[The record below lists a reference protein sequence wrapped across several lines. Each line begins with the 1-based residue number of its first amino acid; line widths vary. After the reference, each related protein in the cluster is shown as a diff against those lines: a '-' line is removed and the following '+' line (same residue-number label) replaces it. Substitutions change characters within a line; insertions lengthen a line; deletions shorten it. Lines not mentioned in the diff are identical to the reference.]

1 MGRGADA
8 PEGSKEIDRQILALL
23 NRRAELL
30 AGAHAEGRA
39 DLMSQEERM
48 LRELLADNPGPLRD
62 EDAAAVFRELLSILR
77 RLVADVEVSYLG
89 PEASFTH
96 QAAFR
101 RFGSAARMVSCD
113 SIPSVFRD
121 VESGRSSFS
130 VVPVENSTE
139 GAVTYTL
146 DLLVQSSVQIC
157 AEINLRISHCLMS
170 EAPIEEVSAVYSH
183 PQVFGQCRE
192 WISERLPHAELRE
205 VKSTADAAAKAKAD
219 GNAAIASRMASE
231 LYGLPILRESIEDNP
246 DNSTRFLVLARD
258 SPPPTGD
265 DKTSIC
271 FALRD
276 RAGALYDALHSFKK
290 EDINLTMIQSRP
302 SRMRNWDYIFFVDM
316 EGHMQDDDV
325 SRALS
330 ELAEGCVFLRVLGS
344 YPRNDELL

>member
-1 MGRGADA
+1 MLSEDERIL
-8 PEGSKEIDRQILALL
+8 KEVLA
-23 NRRAELL
+23 E
-30 AGAHAEGRA
+30 
-39 DLMSQEERM
+39 
-48 LRELLADNPGPLRD
+48 NPGPVRG
-62 EDAAAVFRELLSILR
+62 EDAAAVFREVFSLSRRILA
-77 RLVADVEVSYLG
+77 VAEVSYLG
-89 PEASFTH
+89 PDASFTH
-96 QAAFR
+96 QAAYR

-170 EAPIEEVSAVYSH
+170 DTPMESIDAVYSH
-183 PQVFGQCRE
+183 SQVFGQCRE
-192 WISERLPHAELRE
+192 WISERLPHAELRD
-205 VKSTADAAAKAKAD
+205 VKSTADAAAKAKLD

-276 RAGALYDALHSFKK
+276 RSGALYDALNPFK
-290 EDINLTMIQSRP
+290 EGDINLTMIQSRP
-302 SRMRNWDYIFFVDM
+302 SRMRNWDYVFFLDM
-316 EGHMQDDDV
+316 EGHMQDDDI
-325 SRALS
+325 SQA
-330 ELAEGCVFLRVLGS
+330 LAELEEGCIFLRVLGS
-344 YPRNDELL
+344 YPRNDDLLQ